1 MSHFSQNYQQP
12 PVDYESN
19 KELKKLQ
26 FYGAGPKAALP
37 DLSAEG
43 KIQTYVLV
51 KLQNHEP
58 LDSKAAFSVHHK
70 VKGPRFGKPISSAT
84 RFVVSAI

>member
-1 MSHFSQNYQQP
+1 MSVISLSPQRKKLKIAKKIFFFWVKIPWRHCYSYDSHVNVFFLQNYQQP

-37 DLSAEG
+37 DLTNEG
-43 KIQTYVLV
+43 ITS
-51 KLQNHEP
+51 E
-58 LDSKAAFSVHHK
+58 
-70 VKGPRFGKPISSAT
+70 I
-84 RFVVSAI
+84 

>member
-1 MSHFSQNYQQP
+1 MFVISPPPLHTHTKNDKQYKFVFVLVRNSLTTLVVVIIVISMWVFLQNYQQP

-37 DLSAEG
+37 DLSNEG
-43 KIQTYVLV
+43 
-51 KLQNHEP
+51 N
-58 LDSKAAFSVHHK
+58 
-70 VKGPRFGKPISSAT
+70 SSE
-84 RFVVSAI
+84 I